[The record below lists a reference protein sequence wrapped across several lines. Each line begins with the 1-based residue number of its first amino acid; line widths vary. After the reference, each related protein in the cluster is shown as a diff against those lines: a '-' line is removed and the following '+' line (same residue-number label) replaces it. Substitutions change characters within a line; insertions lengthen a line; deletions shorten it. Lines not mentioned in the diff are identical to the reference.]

1 LKPQE
6 AQFSAAGGLE
16 YEIRI
21 GQFLDGG
28 RRKNN
33 NRISDLTHYLFGLRL
48 DSKSGGRQAR
58 YKQMWL

>member
-1 LKPQE
+1 
-6 AQFSAAGGLE
+6 LE

-21 GQFLDGG
+21 GQFLD
-28 RRKNN
+28 RDHREKNN
-33 NRISDLTHYLFGLRL
+33 HASDLAQYPLGLRL

>member
-6 AQFSAAGGLE
+6 LQFSVAEGLE

-21 GQFLDGG
+21 GQFLEGA

-33 NRISDLTHYLFGLRL
+33 NRIADLTHYPFGLRL

-58 YKQMWL
+58 YKQMWA